1 MAMAVPSEGRAFRV
15 RKRSTARGFSFRCA
29 AGAASS
35 NGRPAGQFQRARPRR
50 RSVFQQRS
58 VRWLALRGGN
68 GGYRGGLRGIRSLR
82 LDGLRSGTWQQISRP
97 TWDPVSGEAIWEVRV
112 DVCRL
117 LNKIA
122 IDRDRGREGRMEDVL
137 NRPPCGKVCACAVL
151 APRHAASVGARTTE
165 RPFIATR
172 RRLSSPRLAAGNPI
186 ETEHR
191 STTYEERSGTNFRRL
206 SMTSAPSFVSHDV
219 PTSLPSA
226 GPGVSPQLIEID
238 VAPWQRI
245 AVMFRASQ
253 AVRND
258 ESGTIWYWRPD
269 SVTRLDR

>member
-35 NGRPAGQFQRARPRR
+35 NGGPTGPFQRARPGR
-50 RSVFQQRS
+50 RSFFRQRS
-58 VRWLALRGGN
+58 VRWVALRRGN
-68 GGYRGGLRGIRSLR
+68 GGCRGGLRGLRSLR

-137 NRPPCGKVCACAVL
+137 NRPPCGKVCACAEL

-191 STTYEERSGTNFRRL
+191 STTYEERSGTNFR
-206 SMTSAPSFVSHDV
+206 SSPWTPPPPSFPPDV
-219 PTSLPSA
+219 PTSLPAA
-226 GPGVSPQLIEID
+226 GP
-238 VAPWQRI
+238 A
-245 AVMFRASQ
+245 
-253 AVRND
+253 
-258 ESGTIWYWRPD
+258 
-269 SVTRLDR
+269 